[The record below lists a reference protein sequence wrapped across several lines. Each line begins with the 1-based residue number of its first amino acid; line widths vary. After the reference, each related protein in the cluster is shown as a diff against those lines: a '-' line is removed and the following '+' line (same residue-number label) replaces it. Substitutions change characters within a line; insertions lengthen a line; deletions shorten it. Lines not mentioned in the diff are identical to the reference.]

1 MEQYVFYIFWLV
13 VLIMVCSLG
22 FSIVSLCYT
31 WIKLK
36 MTEIQERIDL

>member
-1 MEQYVFYIFWLV
+1 MEQYIFYIFWLI
-13 VLIMVCSLG
+13 VLIMMGSLG

-36 MTEIQERIDL
+36 MTEMQERL